1 MGTFALPPGF
11 RFHPTDEELIS
22 CYLKGKLN
30 HGLKAAELEVI
41 SEVDLYKLEPWDL
54 PEKSFLPSTD
64 MEWYFFSP
72 RDRKYPNGCR
82 TNRATEAGYWK
93 ATGRDRKIYS
103 RASTIGIK
111 KTLVFYRGRA
121 PQGERTDW
129 VMHEYRLEENESE
142 AGPCLQNAFVLCRV
156 FKKSGLGEKSGEQY
170 TAPVEKGDL
179 SLIKKNLSPGY
190 FGDIE
195 VHSEEQSKPV
205 EGIDANS
212 HLPSKISSKIL
223 NDTTG
228 DSAPLNKWLDILLD
242 DTNSNSSCVAPDEDT
257 IHTQVDAMP
266 DTPRTQCESACLPFD
281 ESEFPQIPVNISFS
295 QYGVPNGCL
304 DAYFEEER
312 MLDEML
318 SAASQDYTNSKAYRS
333 FIGDTFADILNGGY
347 IEVKNLLPS
356 MEEPENHDSCLW
368 EVPNPSLHHEGTG
381 IQICSRSPVLQS
393 HKQGILSEGTAA
405 RRVCMQLHKMEDSA
419 ERNEKDV
426 NARHSQNML
435 NDWYDSKSGSTS
447 RPEMQ
452 QLHFDQFDG
461 QKCDSENIR
470 ENEDS
475 APDALATYMA
485 GRIDGFF

>member
-142 AGPCLQNAFVLCRV
+142 AGPCLQ
-156 FKKSGLGEKSGEQY
+156 
-170 TAPVEKGDL
+170 
-179 SLIKKNLSPGY
+179 
-190 FGDIE
+190 
-195 VHSEEQSKPV
+195 
-205 EGIDANS
+205 
-212 HLPSKISSKIL
+212 
-223 NDTTG
+223 
-228 DSAPLNKWLDILLD
+228 
-242 DTNSNSSCVAPDEDT
+242 
-257 IHTQVDAMP
+257 VDAMP
-266 DTPRTQCESACLPFD
+266 DTPRTQCDSACLPFD

-295 QYGVPNGCL
+295 QYGVPNVCL

-318 SAASQDYTNSKAYRS
+318 SAASQDYTNSKAYHS
-333 FIGDTFADILNGGY
+333 FLGDTFADILNGGY
-347 IEVKNLLPS
+347 IKVKHLLPS
-356 MEEPENHDSCLW
+356 MEELENRDSCLW

-405 RRVCMQLHKMEDSA
+405 RRVRMQLHKMEDSV

-426 NARHSQNML
+426 NVRHSQNMS
-435 NDWYDSKSGSTS
+435 NDWYDSKSDSTIC
-447 RPEMQ
+447 PQMQ

-461 QKCDSENIR
+461 HKCNSENIR

-475 APDALATYMA
+475 VPEALATYMA
-485 GRIDGFF
+485 GRIDGMYTLKIFLTL